1 LVHRCD
7 DWGDVSTGLIHLEL
21 YGVMIEGRP
30 RRPSI
35 FFSIF
40 VIPWI
45 CEIKRPSYN
54 LANGQMHAPFDGF
67 RYVIFID
74 CTTLFW
80 NHIAPKNPK

>member
-35 FFSIF
+35 FFGIF

-45 CEIKRPSYN
+45 CEIYPKLPSGTYVYT
-54 LANGQMHAPFDGF
+54 LKYALGSAPSKTLNGT
-67 RYVIFID
+67 V
-74 CTTLFW
+74 TL
-80 NHIAPKNPK
+80 IRKEP